1 MRIITTI
8 ALLGL
13 LASCAS
19 TPAGR
24 PMGEMAAEINATLTE
39 SAVVLAPGDVLSVR
53 FLRLPEWNQ
62 DDVVVQPDGQASFLS
77 LDEMRV
83 SGMTLAMLDE
93 HLSEEYAKILAQP
106 ELTVRTTEM
115 APRILTVIG
124 EVTTPG
130 SFPIPMGR
138 LSLLEALG
146 LAEGYVRDTA
156 QLDHTLLVRWL
167 PEEDR
172 MVTWKIDAGLEHW
185 GASESILLQPHDVVF
200 VPALPV
206 VHVNDWID
214 RYIRRNINIFF
225 GAGTFWFAYLA
236 AT

>member
-1 MRIITTI
+1 MRIIITL

-13 LASCAS
+13 LGSCAS
-19 TPAGR
+19 TPPGR
-24 PMGEMAAEINATLTE
+24 PMGDLAAEINATLTE

-53 FLRLPEWNQ
+53 FLQLSDWNQ
-62 DDVVVQPDGQASFLS
+62 EEVVVQADGLATFLS
-77 LDEMRV
+77 LDDMRV

-93 HLSEEYAKILAQP
+93 ALTVEYAKILAQP
-106 ELTVRTTEM
+106 ELTVRTTET
-115 APRILTVIG
+115 APRVLTVMG
-124 EVTTPG
+124 EVASPG

-138 LSLLEALG
+138 VSLLEALG
-146 LAEGYVRDTA
+146 LAQGHIRDTA
-156 QLDHTLLVRWL
+156 QLDHMMLVRWL
-167 PEEDR
+167 PEDNR
-172 MVTWKIDAGLEHW
+172 KVSWKIDAGLEHW
-185 GASESILLQPHDVVF
+185 GSEESILLQPHDVVF